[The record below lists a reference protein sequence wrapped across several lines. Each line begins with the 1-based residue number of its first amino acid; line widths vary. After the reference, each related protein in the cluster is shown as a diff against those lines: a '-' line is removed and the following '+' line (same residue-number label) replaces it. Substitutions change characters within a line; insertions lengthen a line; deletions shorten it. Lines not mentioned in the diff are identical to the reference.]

1 MDKPMTKVLIY
12 GGKTGWIGGLMYDM
26 CKDKGKLG
34 VISYWSSVNFSKGHT
49 FEDWKVHTWRALY
62 QHVIQSLQ
70 RLFCSTLATPN
81 IHYVPHVISSLSD
94 HVICFNL
101 LGIEVYNSECRIE
114 NREDVAAELDRIQ
127 PSHTFMSAGITG
139 RPNIDWCEDHKVETI
154 RTNVIGTLNV
164 ADLTHMRQIHNM
176 VYATGCI
183 FKYDEAHPMGS
194 GIGFVEEDKPNFDG
208 SFYSKTKG
216 YMEPLLACY
225 DNTLILRVRMP
236 ISDDLI
242 HRSFVTKIAK
252 YEKVVNV
259 PNSMTI
265 LHEMLPASLAMA
277 QKGLTGVYN
286 FCNPGVISHNEVLD
300 LFKKYIDPNFEYK
313 NFTVEEQAK
322 ILKADR
328 SNNELDATKLLRDMP
343 EGIVIHDIKTAFELC
358 FQRMKVNL
366 LESGVLPD
374 NLPKEFT
381 TKVNGGTG
389 KPVEAT
395 NGVANGNWWYIP
407 RLRVV

>member
-1 MDKPMTKVLIY
+1 VF
-12 GGKTGWIGGLMYDM
+12 
-26 CKDKGKLG
+26 
-34 VISYWSSVNFSKGHT
+34 N
-49 FEDWKVHTWRALY
+49 
-62 QHVIQSLQ
+62 
-70 RLFCSTLATPN
+70 
-81 IHYVPHVISSLSD
+81 SD
-94 HVICFNL
+94 
-101 LGIEVYNSECRIE
+101 CRIE
-114 NREDVAAELDRIQ
+114 NRGEVEAELDRIQ
-127 PSHTFMSAGITG
+127 PSHTMMAAGITG

-164 ADLTHMRQIHNM
+164 ADLTLQRGIHNT

-183 FKYDEAHPMGS
+183 FKYDDKHPMGS
-194 GIGFVEEDKPNFDG
+194 GIGFTEEDAPNFDG

-216 YMEPLLACY
+216 FMEPMLACY
-225 DNTLILRVRMP
+225 ENTMILRVRMP
-236 ISDDLI
+236 VSDDLI
-242 HRSFVTKIAK
+242 HRNFVTKIAK

-286 FCNPGVISHNEVLD
+286 FTNPGVISHNEVLD
-300 LFKKYIDPNFEYK
+300 LFTKYIDTNYKYQNFS
-313 NFTVEEQAK
+313 VEEQAK

-328 SNNELDATKLLRDMP
+328 SNNELDTTKLLRDMP
-343 EGIVIHDIKTAFELC
+343 EGVVINDIKTAFELC

-366 LESGVLPD
+366 ENTGVLPD

-389 KPVEAT
+389 KPVAPAC
-395 NGVANGNWWYIP
+395 N
-407 RLRVV
+407 